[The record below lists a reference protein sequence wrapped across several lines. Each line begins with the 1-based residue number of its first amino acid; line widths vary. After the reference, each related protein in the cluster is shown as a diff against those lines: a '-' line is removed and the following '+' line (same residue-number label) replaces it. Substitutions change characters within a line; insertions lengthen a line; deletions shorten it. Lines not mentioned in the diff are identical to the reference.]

1 MAETEGRSRVDLR
14 CDRDDGHAIEAV
26 VDMHVNRA
34 TERVAMGL
42 TESASPAFAPVR
54 SPVATRP
61 PPRGPALLSRRS
73 FLKAAALSALAAGPL
88 AGCSSGG
95 NGVTELR
102 FYQSKP
108 EVIGYFDEN
117 IIAAFHDHQN
127 QIRVQHDATSSLVA
141 SMVRE
146 APHDLV
152 CNNYDLYP
160 GSFVTRGVLSDLGGL
175 PEAQRIDP
183 AVQALVGQYATPEQ
197 ATAVLPYSIAAA
209 GVIYN
214 QDLFDEHGVEVPATW
229 SELIAACE
237 TFQSADVAPIYMTF
251 RDPWTIRQGL
261 FDYVSG
267 SMMDVAGFYE
277 ELKAEGSDVSFQE
290 TFKPV
295 TAKMLEL
302 LPFANPDAESR
313 NYVDG
318 NGAFAQGEG
327 AMYLQGPWAIGEIA
341 KANPET
347 RVGTFPL
354 PSTDNPDD
362 TKVRVNLDLALWIP
376 EQAAEPEAARQFLSY
391 LMRPEVMD
399 TYNADNLAVSPTT
412 DAPAAED
419 ERLAG
424 LAPYVAKGAFYQG
437 AGTYLP
443 DTIPS
448 NNYLQEFA
456 ITQNADALLSKL
468 DNDWQRLERRSFV

>member
-1 MAETEGRSRVDLR
+1 
-14 CDRDDGHAIEAV
+14 
-26 VDMHVNRA
+26 
-34 TERVAMGL
+34 MGL
-42 TESASPAFAPVR
+42 TESASPAFRPMWSRTDAGPPAR
-54 SPVATRP
+54 SPAQ
-61 PPRGPALLSRRS
+61 GLSRRA
-73 FLKAAALSALAAGPL
+73 FLKSAIFGALAAGPL
-88 AGCSSGG
+88 AACGSGAR
-95 NGVTELR
+95 GVTELR

-108 EVIGYFDEN
+108 EVVGYFDER
-117 IIAAFHDHQN
+117 IIAPFNAEQN
-127 QIRVQHDATSSLVA
+127 QIQVVHDATSSLVA
-141 SMVRE
+141 SLVRE

-214 QDLFDEHGVEVPATW
+214 QDLFDEHGVEVPTTW
-229 SELIAACE
+229 SEFIAACE
-237 TFQSADVAPIYMTF
+237 TFKSADINPIYMTF

-277 ELKAEGSDVSFQE
+277 DLKAESGVSFQE
-290 TFKPV
+290 AFKPA
-295 TAKMLEL
+295 TAKMLAL
-302 LPFANPDAESR
+302 LPYANPDAESR

-318 NGAFAQGEG
+318 NAAFAQGQG
-327 AMYLQGPWAIGEIA
+327 AMYLQGPWGIGEII
-341 KANPET
+341 KANPDA

-376 EQAAEPEAARQFLSY
+376 KQAAEPEAARRFLSF
-391 LMRPEVMD
+391 LMRPEVMH

-412 DAPAAED
+412 DAPTVED
-419 ERLAG
+419 ERIAG
-424 LAPYVAKGAFYQG
+424 LGPYVAEGAFYQG

-448 NNYLQEFA
+448 ANYLQEFV
-456 ITQNADALLSKL
+456 ITQDADALLRKL
-468 DNDWQRLERRSFV
+468 DNDWQRLARRSFV